1 MRGVALARTRVG
13 TTLGD
18 YTLTALLGLGGSAA
32 VYSARRR
39 DGHVCALKVMH
50 ASFKLVAN
58 ELERFRREPYLA
70 NTIAHE
76 GVVRVYDDGI
86 DEHGVPYFVMEL
98 LEGECVGAWLGATP
112 APSAH
117 AVHRVLL
124 DTLDVLEKAH
134 QAGILHRDIKPS
146 NLFLCRDGRLK
157 VLDFGIARSQSLSS
171 LTATGAVLGTPAFMA
186 PEQAVGDRTAYGP
199 ATDLFAVGATGLVLL
214 HGGPLRR
221 GNELVLAAIS
231 PLPKS
236 ATLDLDAPRSF
247 LEVLDRAASFDRKQ
261 RYASAS
267 DMRAALLA
275 CAHELVPEAP
285 PTRRFVTEDVH
296 AEGFAT
302 EISGPPLDADALE
315 TVTVSRDGPASPGSG
330 TGSGGSEDG
339 GDPLASGERSRPFI
353 DPLGKTRHGHG

>member
-32 VYSARRR
+32 VYSARRK

-98 LEGECVGAWLGATP
+98 LEGECVGSWLGVTP

-117 AVHRVLL
+117 AVNRVLL
-124 DTLDVLEKAH
+124 DTLDVLDRAH

-214 HGGPLRR
+214 HGGPLRG

-267 DMRAALLA
+267 EMRAALLA

-296 AEGFAT
+296 AESFVT

-315 TVTVSRDGPASPGSG
+315 TVTVSRDGSA
-330 TGSGGSEDG
+330 GSEEDG
-339 GDPLASGERSRPFI
+339 RDPLASGERSRPFI